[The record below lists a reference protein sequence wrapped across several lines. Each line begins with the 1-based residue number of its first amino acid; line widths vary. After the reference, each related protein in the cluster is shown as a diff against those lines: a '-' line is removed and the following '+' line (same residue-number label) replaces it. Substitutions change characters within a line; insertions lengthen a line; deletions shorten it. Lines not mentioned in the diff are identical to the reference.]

1 MRAQL
6 LTNPRAGNHCCIW
19 REAFAKGLERH
30 GWKVR
35 HTESYE
41 APADLL
47 VMWGVRRRDIAERAR
62 KDGAEVVI
70 LERGYLGNRFEW
82 TSVSFGGG
90 LNGRAQ
96 FRINPEVFE
105 PRRWERQV
113 SHCPSAWREEDRGRA
128 LIMGQVPGDMSI
140 RGFDF
145 SRWVTDTTADL
156 RRFGYQVRHRPHPG
170 DSRNFRSPARTL
182 EQDLA
187 EADLVV
193 TWNSNSGV
201 DAVLAGVPTVAMDRG
216 SMAWPVTAHEIG
228 AGMRITPDRSEWLA
242 RLAWKQYSLS
252 EMESGFCAE
261 AVGLHDGRREDGPE
275 AGELAPANG
284 DHQRIQ

>member
-35 HTESYE
+35 HTESYDG
-41 APADLL
+41 PTDLL
-47 VMWGVRRRDIAERAR
+47 VMWGAKRRDVAERAR
-62 KDGAEVVI
+62 KEGADVCI
-70 LERGYLGNRFEW
+70 LERGYLGDRFNW

-96 FRINPEVFE
+96 FRINPQVFD
-105 PRRWERQV
+105 RCRWQRQV
-113 SHCPSAWREEDRGRA
+113 PHYPSAWREEDGGRA
-128 LIMGQVPGDMSI
+128 LIMGQVPGDQSI
-140 RGFDF
+140 RGMDF
-145 SRWVTDTTADL
+145 SKWVTDTTAEL
-156 RRFGYQVRHRPHPG
+156 SRLGYQPRHRPHPG
-170 DSRNFRSPARTL
+170 DRRGFRSPVIPL
-182 EQDLA
+182 EADLA
-187 EADLVV
+187 SADLVV
-193 TWNSNSGV
+193 TWNSNSAV

-228 AGMRITPDRSEWLA
+228 KAIIRPDRSEWLA
-242 RLAWKQYSLS
+242 RLAWKQYSLQ

-261 AVGLHDGRREDGPE
+261 AVGLHDWRRKDGPE
-275 AGELAPANG
+275 ACEPAATH
-284 DHQRIQ
+284 DDYQRF